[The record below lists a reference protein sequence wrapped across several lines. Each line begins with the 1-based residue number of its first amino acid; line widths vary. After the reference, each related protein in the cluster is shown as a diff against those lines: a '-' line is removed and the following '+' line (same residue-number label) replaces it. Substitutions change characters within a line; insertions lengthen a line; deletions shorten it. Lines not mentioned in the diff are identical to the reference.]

1 MRILYSMLFVISI
14 GNLLAQNQPV
24 PSYITK
30 QSFPDSVTSVSVLKL
45 DGTRTTLGDMLA
57 SYHGKKVLVD
67 IWASWCRDCIVGLPK
82 LENLKKK
89 TADKD
94 VVYLFL
100 SIDEADVKWRT
111 AIDRFN
117 IRGEHFRVESGW
129 KNALSNYL
137 VLDWV
142 PRYLV
147 LDEEGHV
154 VMPKAIVAD
163 DKKLER
169 KLLE

>member
-1 MRILYSMLFVISI
+1 MRILYSFLFVISI

-24 PSYITK
+24 PDYITK

-45 DGTRTTLGDMLA
+45 DGARTTFGDMLA
-57 SYHGKKVLVD
+57 SYHGKKVLVV
-67 IWASWCRDCIVGLPK
+67 IWASWCRDCIVGLSK

-89 TADKD
+89 AAGKD
-94 VVYLFL
+94 VVYIFL
-100 SIDEADVKWRT
+100 SVDEVDVRWRT

-129 KNALSNYL
+129 KTALSNYL

-142 PRYLV
+142 PRYIV
-147 LDEEGHV
+147 IDEEGRV
-154 VMPKAIVAD
+154 VMPKAILAD
-163 DKKLER
+163 DKELKS